1 MSTLPAR
8 TPDASFQQAF
18 ELSLRGPILARFE
31 EASRYAVTHGQQAN
45 LASVSDNQRSQL
57 QLTLLDSQG
66 ASNIYRING
75 DLLSQHIVLEQLYA
89 DGSSHRQEV
98 TLAGLN
104 ETVIDTELA
113 TFFSKAVGLKLD
125 YLAERHPAGF
135 W

>member
-8 TPDASFQQAF
+8 TPDATFQQAV
-18 ELSLRGPILARFE
+18 ELSLRGPILARLE
-31 EASRYAVTHGQQAN
+31 EAIRYAEAHGQQAN
-45 LASVSDNQRSQL
+45 LASLSDNQRSQL

-66 ASNIYRING
+66 ANHVYLIDG
-75 DLLSQHIVLEQLYA
+75 DLLGKNIVLEQLYA
-89 DGSSHRQEV
+89 DGTSHRQEI

-104 ETVIDTELA
+104 ETVIETELA
-113 TFFSKAVGLKLD
+113 AFFSKAVGLKLD